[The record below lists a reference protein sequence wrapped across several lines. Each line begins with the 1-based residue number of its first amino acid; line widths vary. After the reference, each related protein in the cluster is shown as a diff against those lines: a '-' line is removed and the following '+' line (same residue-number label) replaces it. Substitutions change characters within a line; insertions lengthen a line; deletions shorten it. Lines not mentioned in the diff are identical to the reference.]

1 MYVKSKVNIF
11 MSYWSREDTK
21 DWITQVQLRLED
33 INFYLAETVRYCE
46 SRGITD
52 NTQVLVLSIMTCIW
66 VSSMRNEPITLS
78 EVADILGL
86 EDLSLVSDK
95 TYHLGAKLCLL
106 DFEQMLDVVSRE
118 GPHI

>member
-1 MYVKSKVNIF
+1 
-11 MSYWSREDTK
+11 
-21 DWITQVQLRLED
+21 
-33 INFYLAETVRYCE
+33 
-46 SRGITD
+46 
-52 NTQVLVLSIMTCIW
+52 
-66 VSSMRNEPITLS
+66 MRNEPITLS

-95 TYHLGAKLCLL
+95 TYHLGSKLSLL